1 MSYSIMKQ
9 NDNTSPY
16 VTEFVVDTVSDL
28 SDLPTSVAPGST
40 CLIANSSQV
49 YVLNNA
55 REWVEL

>member
-16 VTEFVVDTVSDL
+16 VTEFIVDTVADIS
-28 SDLPTSVAPGST
+28 SLPTSVAPGSV

-49 YVLNNA
+49 YVLNNTN
-55 REWVEL
+55 EWVEL